1 MNIGVVL
8 SGGGIRGVAHLG
20 ALKALS
26 EAGVKFCRITGTS
39 AGAIVG
45 ALFAEG
51 HDPYEIFQIFLK
63 TKLLRFMRP
72 ALRAGGL
79 LSLAHTTTLFKEY
92 IPHNSFEALK
102 IPLTITT
109 TNFSTGELVY
119 FSEGEIIPVLQASSS
134 IPGVFKPVI
143 IKDQMYVDGGVL
155 NNFPV
160 EPLLENCDFII
171 GSSCNHVPVVQKI
184 TNFRKMIQRAT
195 LLAITADMKEKRG
208 FCDVLIEPESMGGT
222 HIFDFGR
229 AEELY
234 WLAYEA
240 TLQVIKT
247 DEKLKKVL
255 AANKAPQFAP
265 ISEN

>member
-26 EAGVKFCRITGTS
+26 DAGVKFCRITGTS

-45 ALFAEG
+45 ALYAEG
-51 HDPYEIFQIFLK
+51 HDPYDTFREFLK
-63 TKLLRFMRP
+63 TRLLRFMRP

-79 LSLAHTTTLFKEY
+79 LSLAHTTNLFREY
-92 IPHNSFEALK
+92 IPHNSFEQLK
-102 IPLTITT
+102 IPMTIAT
-109 TNFSTGELVY
+109 TNFSTGKLAY
-119 FSEGEIIPVLQASSS
+119 FSEGEIIPALQASSS

-143 IKDQMYVDGGVL
+143 INDEMYVDGGVL

-160 EPLLENCDFII
+160 EPLLDNCDFII
-171 GSSCNHVPVVQKI
+171 GSSCNHVPFVPRI
-184 TNFRKMIQRAT
+184 TNIRKMIQRAT
-195 LLAITADMKEKRG
+195 LLAITADMRDKRS

-222 HIFDFGR
+222 HIFDISK

-234 WLAYEA
+234 WVAYEA

-247 DEKLKKVL
+247 DEKIR
-255 AANKAPQFAP
+255 KALSSPAPSFSP